1 MIAHLSSISKSRVL
15 SISVSVGWWVTITER
30 NIIHIEKSANR
41 ALYHWE
47 AINPISSPSS
57 NAAAAAV
64 ETQYLSILVKMT
76 VLAFT
81 CCFFRFC
88 LNSLYIWNTLTSLL
102 CFVTFDENATSA
114 AAAAA
119 TAAAIGAASKV
130 IFVESRRF
138 VYFVLV
144 LMEVVVFP

>member
-1 MIAHLSSISKSRVL
+1 MS
-15 SISVSVGWWVTITER
+15 
-30 NIIHIEKSANR
+30 
-41 ALYHWE
+41 
-47 AINPISSPSS
+47 
-57 NAAAAAV
+57 
-64 ETQYLSILVKMT
+64 

-81 CCFFRFC
+81 CCFFSFC

-119 TAAAIGAASKV
+119 AVTAIGAASKV

-144 LMEVVVFP
+144 LIKVVAFP